1 MIKDLQ
7 QFEDDNLKDISTQEF
22 QGTRAIKLKL
32 KSIKSQKEEYTQD
45 TTLVKPQKRA
55 VMTEK
60 TDVTKKKKKKSTD
73 ERETYQIKEKITN
86 RQGIRKYDHYSQND
100 SQN

>member
-7 QFEDDNLKDISTQEF
+7 QFEDDNLKDISIQEF

-60 TDVTKKKKKKSTD
+60 TDVTKKKKKKV
-73 ERETYQIKEKITN
+73 QMKEKHT
-86 RQGIRKYDHYSQND
+86 K
-100 SQN
+100 

>member
-55 VMTEK
+55 VMTE
-60 TDVTKKKKKKSTD
+60 DRCDKKKKKKSTD

-86 RQGIRKYDHYSQND
+86 RQGIRKYDHYSQHD

>member
-1 MIKDLQ
+1 
-7 QFEDDNLKDISTQEF
+7 
-22 QGTRAIKLKL
+22 
-32 KSIKSQKEEYTQD
+32 
-45 TTLVKPQKRA
+45 
-55 VMTEK
+55 MTEK
-60 TDVTKKKKKKSTD
+60 TAVTKEKKRKKIGSTD